1 MDVAPVSTRRTL
13 FPLLPKGTDYVH
25 DMPRPF
31 LGLFVGLLLASASLP
46 AQETQPN
53 FVILFADDLGIN
65 DLGCFGRKD
74 QNTPNLDRLAAEGA
88 RFTQAYAAASVC
100 SPSRAGLL
108 TGQSP
113 ARLRITTFLPGRSDR
128 ASHRL
133 LAATV
138 NNNLPTGVPTI
149 AQFLKPKG
157 YVSAAVGKWHL
168 GGKGHLPT
176 DHGFDEYFAGKA
188 NPGAESPMGGKGE
201 LGHADY
207 AVKFIQRNKAK
218 PFFLYLAFDNPHIP
232 LAAPAKRIEANAKAF
247 HPTYAALVE
256 SLDVACGRVLQALE
270 DNGLAQNT
278 FVVFASDNGGV
289 HISELKESP
298 PTYNAPSR
306 AGKGYLYEGGIRTP
320 LIIRYPGRLAAR
332 EIAEPVVLGDL
343 CPTIC
348 ALAKAPAPT
357 LPDFQ
362 DISPLLFDSKPSAA
376 AKPRAL
382 FWHQPH
388 YMNQGGRPGGAM
400 REGDWKLIEQ
410 YEDGRLELY
419 DLAKDPG
426 ETTDLAAAEPARVAA
441 MRGKLEAWRRRV
453 GATPSKANPN
463 FDRALW
469 DDCFVKTDT
478 SKLQALP
485 TSEAMRP
492 LLANW
497 HKAMQNTATDGTNA
511 LIFLEARDAKVKAV
525 KMKYEDLPQKDT
537 LGFWVNAE
545 DTASWTFT
553 APLAGK
559 YRVTVLQGCG
569 KGNGGSTV
577 AIEAGASRCEFTVE
591 ETGHFQRFVPREIGQ
606 VELAAGDNTLTVR
619 PLKKAKA
626 AVMDLRRVIL
636 ERIDQPGPMRSAAM
650 RAPALKAI
658 SLTAFLPYPET
669 E

>member
-1 MDVAPVSTRRTL
+1 
-13 FPLLPKGTDYVH
+13 
-25 DMPRPF
+25 MPRLI
-31 LGLFVGLLLASASLP
+31 LGLILGALLALIPAS
-46 AQETQPN
+46 AQETPPN

-74 QNTPNLDRLAAEGA
+74 QNTPNLDKLAAEGA

-113 ARLRITTFLPGRSDR
+113 ARLKITTFLPGRSDR
-128 ASHRL
+128 ASQRV

-138 NNNLPTGVPTI
+138 NNNLPDGVQTI
-149 AQFLKPKG
+149 AQLLKPKG
-157 YVSAAVGKWHL
+157 YASAAVGKWHL
-168 GGKGHLPT
+168 GGKGHQPT

-188 NPGAESPMGGKGE
+188 NPGAESPQGGKGE

-207 AVKFIQRNKAK
+207 AVKFIQKNKDK

-232 LAAPAKRIEANAKAF
+232 LAAPAKGIEANAKSF

-256 SLDVACGRVLQALE
+256 SLDVACGRVLKALE
-270 DNGLAQNT
+270 DNGLSKNT

-306 AGKGYLYEGGIRTP
+306 AGKGFVYEGGIRTP
-320 LIIRYPGRLAAR
+320 LIIRYPGRLTPSV
-332 EIAEPVVLGDL
+332 ISEPVVLGDL

-348 ALAKAPAPT
+348 ALAKVAPPT
-357 LPDFQ
+357 TLDFQ
-362 DISPLLFDSKPSAA
+362 DISPVLFEQMPLNR
-376 AKPRAL
+376 PL

-388 YMNQGGRPGGAM
+388 YMNQGGKPAGVV
-400 REGDWKLIEQ
+400 REGEWKLIEQ
-410 YEDGRLELY
+410 YEDGSLELY
-419 DLAKDPG
+419 NIAQDPS

-441 MRGKLEAWRRRV
+441 LRGKLEAWRRSV
-453 GATPSKANPN
+453 GTEPIKANPN
-463 FDRALW
+463 FGRGLW
-469 DDCFVKTDT
+469 EDCFVKMDVTQL
-478 SKLQALP
+478 KALP

-492 LLANW
+492 LLADW
-497 HKAMQNTATDGTNA
+497 RKAMNDGATEGSNT
-511 LIFLEARDAKVKAV
+511 LIFLEARDAKVKAT

-545 DTASWTFT
+545 DTASWTFQ
-553 APLAGK
+553 APKAGT

-569 KGNGGSTV
+569 KGNGGSVV
-577 AIEAGASRCEFTVE
+577 ALDTQQGSCEFTVE
-591 ETGHFQRFVPREIGQ
+591 ETGHFQRFVPREVGKLT
-606 VELAAGDNTLTVR
+606 LAAGENTLTVR
-619 PLKKAKA
+619 PVKKAKS

-636 ERIDQPGPMRSAAM
+636 ERV
-650 RAPALKAI
+650 
-658 SLTAFLPYPET
+658 E
-669 E
+669 